1 MTSKPSSAAG
11 GLPAAAGG
19 RTGRRRG
26 QPRTRQQILDAARE
40 LFAQRGYAG
49 TSMRA
54 IGSAAGVD
62 PALVH
67 HYFGT
72 KEELFRAVL
81 DVPVDPGH
89 LLQQIGGASADE
101 TPARFVQT
109 FLSVWDSPKT
119 GPQMVSLVRRVFAD
133 QRSTEMLGDFFGSTV
148 IGPATAALLVGID
161 KKDAEARVALVV
173 SQMLGVVL
181 LRKVVALEP
190 LASMPVEQL
199 TAALVPTITR
209 YLYGALPETPHQGP
223 PLTARPVP
231 HHRERKPTP

>member
-1 MTSKPSSAAG
+1 MASKS
-11 GLPAAAGG
+11 PAAAG

-26 QPRTRQQILDAARE
+26 QPHTRQQILDAARE
-40 LFAQRGYAG
+40 LFAERGYAG

-54 IGSAAGVD
+54 IGAAAGVD

-81 DVPVDPGH
+81 DVPVDPEV
-89 LLQQIGGASADE
+89 LLRQIGGASGAE

-109 FLSVWDSPKT
+109 FLP
-119 GPQMVSLVRRVFAD
+119 
-133 QRSTEMLGDFFGSTV
+133 
-148 IGPATAALLVGID
+148 
-161 KKDAEARVALVV
+161 DAEARVALVV

-181 LRKVVALEP
+181 LRRVVALEP

-199 TAALVPTITR
+199 TAALVPTIAR
-209 YLYGALPETPHQGP
+209 YLDGALPARPTQDP
-223 PLTARPVP
+223 PSTARPASN
-231 HHRERKPTP
+231 HRERKPTP

>member
-1 MTSKPSSAAG
+1 MASKS
-11 GLPAAAGG
+11 PAAAG

-26 QPRTRQQILDAARE
+26 QPHTRQQILDAARE
-40 LFAQRGYAG
+40 LFAERGYAG

-54 IGSAAGVD
+54 IGAAAGVD

-81 DVPVDPGH
+81 DVPVDPEV
-89 LLQQIGGASADE
+89 LLRQIGGASGAE

-109 FLSVWDSPKT
+109 FLNVWDSAET
-119 GPQMVSLVRRVFAD
+119 GPQMVSLARRVFAD
-133 QRSTEMLGDFFGSTV
+133 QRSTEMLRDFFGATV
-148 IGPATAALLVGID
+148 IGPATAALLVD
-161 KKDAEARVALVV
+161 TDRKDAEARVALVV

-181 LRKVVALEP
+181 LRRVVALEP

-199 TAALVPTITR
+199 TAALVPTIAR
-209 YLYGALPETPHQGP
+209 YLDGALPARPTQDP
-223 PLTARPVP
+223 PSTARPASN
-231 HHRERKPTP
+231 HRERKPTP